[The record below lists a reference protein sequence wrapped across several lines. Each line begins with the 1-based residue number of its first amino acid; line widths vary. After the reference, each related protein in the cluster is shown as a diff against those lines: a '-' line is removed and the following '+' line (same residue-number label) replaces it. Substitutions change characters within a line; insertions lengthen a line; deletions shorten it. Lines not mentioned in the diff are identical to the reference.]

1 MSAGLLLVPLIKDAD
16 TSSSENAYADTVFC
30 DNADAYADANVAT
43 CAADPRM
50 RMRISNYI
58 DL

>member
-1 MSAGLLLVPLIKDAD
+1 MTDAD
-16 TSSSENAYADTVFC
+16 SSRENADADTVFC
-30 DNADAYADANVAT
+30 DNADAYADADLERY
-43 CAADPRM
+43 AADPRM